1 MCNLSQL
8 FEYID
13 EDKNGLIKAFELSKF
28 LEKVNYLVTV
38 EESCMILNDIDD
50 RGHINIQQFIQYYKP
65 KS

>member
-28 LEKVNYLVTV
+28 LEKINYLVTV
-38 EESCMILNDIDD
+38 EETCMILNDIDD
-50 RGHINIQQFIQYYKP
+50 RGQINIQQFIQYYKP

>member
-28 LEKVNYLVTV
+28 LEKVNYLVTA

-50 RGHINIQQFIQYYKP
+50 RGQINI
-65 KS
+65 